1 MTLISLLLVLFVER
15 VTTKSRY
22 WQADF
27 YSAKYLAGWQ
37 RRDGLAGETSVLLLL
52 LIIALP
58 AIIVFCILTFAV
70 GQIIA
75 FILSLS
81 LIHI

>member
-37 RRDGLAGETSVLLLL
+37 RRDGLAGKPLYSYCCLSSRFLRLLY
-52 LIIALP
+52 
-58 AIIVFCILTFAV
+58 FAY
-70 GQIIA
+70 
-75 FILSLS
+75 
-81 LIHI
+81 